1 MSSNGESAAHKAVDL
16 YIEHDNHDR
25 KKRNVGNDLIGA
37 IHMGPLYGAM
47 RHVSRTYRE
56 AADVRRA
63 RGSGVR
69 ASMVHEVE
77 ALVAFFVEKVGTRDL
92 TAHTSH
98 NPFWHTGKPRKLRG
112 GACMQKCRPWEWVR
126 RVAMGTSRGHMAAR
140 PEAAAE
146 YARRM
151 VTEHFFPY

>member
-37 IHMGPLYGAM
+37 IHMGPRYGAM

-69 ASMVHEVE
+69 ASV
-77 ALVAFFVEKVGTRDL
+77 
-92 TAHTSH
+92 
-98 NPFWHTGKPRKLRG
+98 PP
-112 GACMQKCRPWEWVR
+112 
-126 RVAMGTSRGHMAAR
+126 
-140 PEAAAE
+140 
-146 YARRM
+146 ARRAS
-151 VTEHFFPY
+151 P